1 MLPERDREQEER
13 HTGSGMTRITG
24 LTQRRLET
32 VKPGNDRLEIPDK
45 LVPGLYFIVQPSGA
59 RSWAVRSRIHGKSI
73 KITLGSFPMLPLA
86 KAREFGR
93 EAILA
98 ARAGRDPRAERKA
111 ARDKAAAAT
120 TNSLRNVCELYLSRE
135 GKKLRTADQR
145 TRLLERL
152 VFPKL
157 GGRQIDTITRG
168 ELITLLDAIEDENG
182 VRTADMTLAV
192 LRKIFN
198 WHAVRDESFRTPVV
212 RGMARGKPKEAARAR
227 ILSDNE
233 LRNVWMTAS
242 ETQEPF
248 QVFVKFLLL
257 TAARRGEA
265 AGMTWNEFDGSDWVL
280 PASRN
285 KTKVDLLRPLSKAAQ
300 ELLASVPRFQNCT
313 FVFTTD
319 GKRPLGGFSKFKSE
333 FDKHCGVTDWTLHD
347 LRRTAR
353 SLMSR
358 AGVSADHAER
368 CLGHVIAGVR
378 GVYDRHEFHSEKL
391 QAFETLATLIGR
403 AITGQDANVLQL
415 RARQVADLDQ
425 RA

>member
-1 MLPERDREQEER
+1 
-13 HTGSGMTRITG
+13 
-24 LTQRRLET
+24 LET
-32 VKPGNDRLEIPDK
+32 VKPGNDRQEIPDK
-45 LVPGLYFIVQPSGA
+45 LVPGLYFVVQPSGA
-59 RSWAVRSRIHGKSI
+59 RSWAVRSRIHGKSV
-73 KITLGSFPMLPLA
+73 KVTLGTFPTLPLA
-86 KAREFGR
+86 KARELAR
-93 EAILA
+93 EVILA
-98 ARAGRDPRAERKA
+98 TKAGRDPRAERRA
-111 ARDKAAAAT
+111 ARAKAEAASA
-120 TNSLRNVCELYLSRE
+120 NSLRNVCKLYLSRE

-145 TRLLERL
+145 ARLLERL
-152 VFPKL
+152 VYPKL
-157 GGRQIDTITRG
+157 GSRQIDTISRG
-168 ELITLLDAIEDENG
+168 ELITLLDAVEDENG

-227 ILSDNE
+227 VLSDDE
-233 LRNVWMTAS
+233 LRRVWMTAS

-248 QVFVKFLLL
+248 PVFVRFLLL

-265 AGMTWNEFDGSDWVL
+265 AGMTWSEIDGNDWIL
-280 PASRN
+280 PARRN
-285 KTKVDLLRPLSKAAQ
+285 KTKMDLVRPLTETARD
-300 ELLASVPRFQNCT
+300 LLASLPHIQDCT

-319 GKRPLGGFSKFKSE
+319 GTRPLGGFSKFKRA
-333 FDKHCGVTDWTLHD
+333 FDKECGVTDWTLHD

-358 AGVSADHAER
+358 AGVNADHAER

-378 GVYDRHEFHSEKL
+378 GVYDRHAFHAEKL
-391 QAFETLATLIGR
+391 QAFEALATLIGR
-403 AITGQDANVLQL
+403 VVASRDADVLPL

>member
-1 MLPERDREQEER
+1 
-13 HTGSGMTRITG
+13 
-24 LTQRRLET
+24 LET
-32 VKPGNDRLEIPDK
+32 LKPGNDRQEIPDK

-59 RSWAVRSRIHGKSI
+59 RSWAVRPRIHGKSI
-73 KITLGSFPMLPLA
+73 KMTLGSFPTLPLA
-86 KAREFGR
+86 KARELGR

-111 ARDKAAAAT
+111 ARDKAEAAA
-120 TNSLRNVCELYLSRE
+120 TNSLRNLCELYLSRE

-145 TRLLERL
+145 ARLLERL
-152 VFPKL
+152 VYPKL
-157 GGRQIDTITRG
+157 GRRGIDTINRG

-198 WHAVRDESFRTPVV
+198 WHAVRDETFRTPIV

-227 ILSDNE
+227 ILSDDE
-233 LRNVWMTAS
+233 LRRVWETANKM
-242 ETQEPF
+242 QGPF
-248 QVFVKFLLL
+248 SALIKFLLL
-257 TAARRGEA
+257 TTARRGEA
-265 AGMTWNEFDGSDWVL
+265 AGMTCNEIDGDDWIL

-285 KTKVDLLRPLSKAAQ
+285 KTKVDLVRPLSKAAQ
-300 ELLASVPRFQNCT
+300 ELLASVPRFQDCI

-319 GKRPLGGFSKFKSE
+319 SKRPLGGFSKFKTA
-333 FDKHCGVTDWTLHD
+333 FDRHCGVTDWTLHD

-358 AGVSADHAER
+358 AGVNADHAER

-378 GVYDRHEFHSEKL
+378 GVYDRHEFHAEKL
-391 QAFETLATLIGR
+391 QAFEALATLIER
-403 AITGQDANVLQL
+403 VVAGQDANVLQL
-415 RARQVADLDQ
+415 RAPRVAGLDQ

>member
-1 MLPERDREQEER
+1 MKNGR
-13 HTGSGMTRITG
+13 TGSGGTRIAG

-32 VKPGNDRLEIPDK
+32 VKPGNDRLEMPDK
-45 LVPGLYFIVQPSGA
+45 LVPGLYFIIQPSGA
-59 RSWAVRSRIHGKSI
+59 KSWAVRSRIHGKSI
-73 KITLGSFPMLPLA
+73 KITLGSFTVLPLA
-86 KAREFGR
+86 KARELGR
-93 EAILA
+93 EVILTA
-98 ARAGRDPRAERKA
+98 KAGRDPRAERKA
-111 ARDKAAAAT
+111 ARAKAEAAT
-120 TNSLRNVCELYLSRE
+120 ANSLRNVCELYLSRE

-227 ILSDNE
+227 ILNDNE
-233 LRNVWMTAS
+233 LRRVWRTA
-242 ETQEPF
+242 TQEPF
-248 QVFVKFLLL
+248 PVFVRFLLL

-265 AGMTWNEFDGSDWVL
+265 AGMTWNELDGSDWVL

-285 KTKVDLLRPLSKAAQ
+285 KTKVDLVRPLSKAAH
-300 ELLASVPRFQNCT
+300 ELVASQPRFQDFS

-319 GKRPLGGFSKFKSE
+319 GKRPLGGFSKFKTA
-333 FDKHCGVTDWTLHD
+333 FDKRCGVTDWTLHD

-358 AGVSADHAER
+358 AGCNADHAER

-378 GVYDRHEFHSEKL
+378 GVYDRHEFHDEKR
-391 QAFETLATLIGR
+391 QAYEALATMIERIAAGE
-403 AITGQDANVLQL
+403 TGANVLPM
-415 RARQVADLDQ
+415 RKVTGLDQ
-425 RA
+425 HA

>member
-1 MLPERDREQEER
+1 MKNDT
-13 HTGSGMTRITG
+13 TGSGVKRVTG

-32 VKPGNDRLEIPDK
+32 VKPGNDRVEIPDK

-73 KITLGSFPMLPLA
+73 KMTLGSFPMLSLA
-86 KAREFGR
+86 KARELGR

-111 ARDKAAAAT
+111 ARDKAEAAA

-135 GKKLRTADQR
+135 GKKLRTANQR
-145 TRLLERL
+145 ARLLERL
-152 VFPKL
+152 VYPKL

-168 ELITLLDAIEDENG
+168 GLITLLDAIEDKNG
-182 VRTADMTLAV
+182 LRTADMTLAV

-198 WHAVRDESFRTPVV
+198 WHAVRDEGFRTPIV

-227 ILSDNE
+227 ILNDNE
-233 LRNVWMTAS
+233 LRRVWMTAS

-248 QVFVKFLLL
+248 PVFVKFLLL

-265 AGMTWNEFDGSDWVL
+265 AGMTWNELDGSDWVL

-285 KTKVDLLRPLSKAAQ
+285 KTKVDLVRPLSKAAH
-300 ELLASVPRFQNCT
+300 ELLASQPRFQDFP

-319 GKRPLGGFSKFKSE
+319 GKRPLGGFSKFKIA
-333 FDKHCGVTDWTLHD
+333 FGKRCGVTDWTLHD

-358 AGVSADHAER
+358 AGVNADPAER

-378 GVYDRHEFHSEKL
+378 GVYDRHEFHVEKL
-391 QAFETLATLIGR
+391 QAFERLATVIER
-403 AITGQDANVLQL
+403 VVAAQDANVLQL
-415 RARQVADLDQ
+415 RAPQVAGLDQ